1 MQQRDAEG
9 RAALAVGREPAALP
23 EQLLSALGER
33 AADHA
38 RARDERDPQVAS
50 VRDQGD
56 SVEAVDVL
64 VADLVRSHRADDSS
78 SRGRVRG
85 TPYR

>member
-1 MQQRDAEG
+1 MCPAGQRAGSPATEG
-9 RAALAVGREPAALP
+9 K
-23 EQLLSALGER
+23 
-33 AADHA
+33 A
-38 RARDERDPQVAS
+38 RGERDPQVVL
-50 VRDQGD
+50 VRNQDD
-56 SVEAVDVL
+56 SIEVPDAF